1 MCLAL
6 LALRPHHPIPLLIA
20 ANRDEFHARR
30 TEPAQAWQERPDIYA
45 GRDGVAGGTWM
56 GITRSGRYALVTN
69 YREPGKTLLDAPSRG
84 ALVSDFLAGHSGPE
98 AFLAALSKQAR
109 HYNGFN
115 LIVGDRTGAAYFSNR
130 QGMVIPLAPGIY
142 GVSNHLLDTPWP
154 KLVRS
159 KAAFER
165 VLAAAGQAE
174 TPPLAALLDVLRDR
188 RQPADE
194 LLPDTGLPPDR
205 ERLLSSPFIAS
216 PTYGTRACTVA
227 WLNEHDGG
235 GLYEYRFGPD
245 GDPAGVS
252 ELCFEGEKHE

>member
-6 LALRPHHPIPLLIA
+6 LALRPQHRIPLLIA

-30 TEPAQAWQERPDIYA
+30 TEPAQAWDDRPDIYA

-56 GITRSGRYALVTN
+56 GITRAGRYALVTN
-69 YREPGKTLLDAPSRG
+69 YREPGNTLLDAPSRG
-84 ALVSDFLAGHSGPE
+84 ALVRDFLEGHSAPV
-98 AFLAALSKQAR
+98 AFLSALSEQAR

-115 LIVGDRTGAAYFSNR
+115 LIVGDRSGAAYFSNR
-130 QGMVIPLAPGIY
+130 QGPATPLAPGIY
-142 GVSNHLLDTPWP
+142 AVSNHLLDTPWP
-154 KLVRS
+154 KLTRS
-159 KAAFER
+159 KAAFKN
-165 VLAAAGQAE
+165 VLAAAGASE
-174 TPPLAALLDVLRDR
+174 TPPLAALLEVLRDR

-194 LLPDTGLPPDR
+194 LLPDTGLPRDR

-227 WLNEHDGG
+227 WLDERGG
-235 GLYEYRFGPD
+235 GLVETRFGPD

-252 ELCFEGEKHE
+252 ELCFEGETHE